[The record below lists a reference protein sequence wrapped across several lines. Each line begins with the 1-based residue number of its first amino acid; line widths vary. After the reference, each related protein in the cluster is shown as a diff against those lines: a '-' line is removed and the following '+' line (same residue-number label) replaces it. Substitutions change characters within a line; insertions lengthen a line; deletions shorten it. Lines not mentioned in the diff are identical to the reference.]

1 VLPVQKFLKLPQMII
16 NSQSDIEMAI
26 KIYNTVHPSLHDME
40 IFRLEL
46 DACLRWCSL
55 LLEQND
61 LKVNI
66 SLFHIKFFFIY
77 LIEIPR

>member
-66 SLFHIKFFFIY
+66 SLFHTKFFFIY

>member
-1 VLPVQKFLKLPQMII
+1 MII

-26 KIYNTVHPSLHDME
+26 KIYNTVHPSLHDMK

-66 SLFHIKFFFIY
+66 SLFHTKFFFY
-77 LIEIPR
+77 LSYRNTEMILMNISNG